1 MWRGDDDE
9 EDHHE
14 STRVGSAVG
23 DAIVKTSERTGQ
35 EPKCCVGHGCPA
47 AAAVDMVADIAGSRA
62 PSLTLTAARES
73 VDRVSGS
80 DVRWSS
86 LQHPDPLESVG
97 RKVQDLIF
105 YFFWVSCRCVNTR
118 RDPGSSYWVSCRCV
132 NTRRD
137 PGSSQCSAAVRASRH
152 PCPVSQKP

>member
-23 DAIVKTSERTGQ
+23 DAIVKTGERTGQ

-118 RDPGSSYWVSCRCV
+118 RDPGSLPMVAIA
-132 NTRRD
+132 RRR
-137 PGSSQCSAAVRASRH
+137 GRACIAQRYFLASRLT
-152 PCPVSQKP
+152 VA

>member
-118 RDPGSSYWVSCRCV
+118 RDPGSSDVSIQDATPALEDATPALEAEWF
-132 NTRRD
+132 NS
-137 PGSSQCSAAVRASRH
+137 G
-152 PCPVSQKP
+152 QKVLPL